1 MDRRSFLALSGGAAL
16 AASLHPNLI
25 LADETVAQ
33 IYQQSFVIDS
43 SGEAADFTEGLP
55 LSEKSLKAVSE
66 SGLTAINWTV
76 SMPTFEET
84 VPYLAF
90 VQQIAE
96 AYPSQFLLVR
106 EHADL
111 ATAKKDKKLG
121 LIMAFQHPQPF
132 DGDLDRITTFR
143 RLGVRIMQLT
153 YNRRGLL
160 GDGSLEPDNAG
171 LSKSGHEAIAL
182 MNTQGVGVDLSH
194 CGHKTTAEGIAAS
207 AKPPLITHTGCN
219 AIHEHP
225 RNKYD
230 SELKAL
236 ADKGGVVG
244 IYLMPYLGGA
254 PNQPSKE
261 LVMQH
266 IDHALKIC
274 GEDHVGIG
282 TDGGIEKVEL
292 TPEQE
297 KAFKDDVAH
306 RKAAGVSAPEEDRYP
321 YVPDLNGPRKFE
333 LIATELQKRGHKS
346 ATIEKVLGG
355 NWYRVFGEIW
365 I

>member
-1 MDRRSFLALSGGAAL
+1 MDRRSFLALSGSAAL
-16 AASLHPNLI
+16 AASLKPSPLFAEENIEQL
-25 LADETVAQ
+25 
-33 IYQQSFVIDS
+33 YQQAMVIDA
-43 SGEAADFTEGLP
+43 SGEAADFNEGFP
-55 LSEKSLKAVSE
+55 IAEKSLKAAGE

-76 SMPTFEET
+76 SMPTYEAT
-84 VPYLAF
+84 VSYIGF

-96 AYPSQFLLVR
+96 TYPTQFMLVR
-106 EHADL
+106 KQADL
-111 ATAKKDKKLG
+111 AAAKKDKKVG
-121 LIMAFQHPQPF
+121 LIFAFQHPQPF
-132 DGDLDRITTFR
+132 DSDLDRITTFR

-153 YNRRGLL
+153 YNRRSLL

-171 LSKSGHEAIAL
+171 LSKSGHEAIAR
-182 MNTQGVGVDLSH
+182 MNAEGVGVDLSH

-207 AKPPLITHTGCN
+207 VKPPLITHTGCN

-244 IYLMPYLGGA
+244 LYLMPYLGGA
-254 PNQPSKE
+254 PNQPSKD

-266 IDHALKIC
+266 LEHMLKVC

-282 TDGGIEKVEL
+282 TDGGIEKLEL

-321 YVPDLNGPRKFE
+321 YVPDFNGPRKFE
-333 LIATELQKRGHKS
+333 LIAAEMQKRGYKG
-346 ATIEKVLGG
+346 AVIEKVLGG

-365 I
+365 V

>member
-16 AASLHPNLI
+16 AASLHPNLTF
-25 LADETVAQ
+25 ADESVAQ

-43 SGEAADFTEGLP
+43 SGEAADFDDGFP

-76 SMPTFEET
+76 SMPTFEAT
-84 VPYLAF
+84 VPYIAY

-96 AYPSQFLLVR
+96 TYPQFLLVR
-106 EHADL
+106 KQADL
-111 ATAKKDKKLG
+111 AIAKKDKKLG

-132 DGDLDRITTFR
+132 DSDLDRITTFR
-143 RLGVRIMQLT
+143 HLGVRIMQLT

-182 MNTQGVGVDLSH
+182 MNAQGVGVDLSH

-207 AKPPLITHTGCN
+207 TKPPLITHTGCN
-219 AIHEHP
+219 AVHEHP

-266 IDHALKIC
+266 IEHALKVC

-321 YVPDLNGPRKFE
+321 YVPDFNGPRKFE
-333 LIATELQKRGHKS
+333 MIATELQKRGYKS

-365 I
+365 G

>member
-1 MDRRSFLALSGGAAL
+1 MDRRSFLALSGGAAM
-16 AASLHPNLI
+16 AASLNPTLI
-25 LADETVAQ
+25 FADESVAQ
-33 IYQQSFVIDS
+33 IYQQAFVIDS
-43 SGEAADFTEGLP
+43 SGEAADFNDGFP

-76 SMPTFEET
+76 SMPTFEAT
-84 VPYLAF
+84 VPYIAY

-96 AYPSQFLLVR
+96 TYPQFLLVR
-106 EHADL
+106 KQLDL
-111 ATAKKDKKLG
+111 TIAKKENKLG

-132 DGDLDRITTFR
+132 DSDLDRITTFR

-171 LSKSGHEAIAL
+171 LSKLGHEAIAL
-182 MNTQGVGVDLSH
+182 MNSQGVGVDLSH

-207 AKPPLITHTGCN
+207 TKPPLITHTGCN

-266 IDHALKIC
+266 IDHALKVC

-282 TDGGIEKVEL
+282 TDGGIEKVEM

-321 YVPDLNGPRKFE
+321 YVPDFNGPRKFE
-333 LIATELQKRGHKS
+333 LIATELEKRGYMG
-346 ATIEKVLGG
+346 AAIEKVLGG

-365 I
+365 V

>member
-1 MDRRSFLALSGGAAL
+1 MDRRSFLVLSGSAAL
-16 AASLHPNLI
+16 AASLKPAI
-25 LADETVAQ
+25 AFADESVAE
-33 IYQQSFVIDS
+33 IYRRSFVIDA
-43 SGEAADFTEGLP
+43 SGEAADFNDGFP
-55 LSEKSLKAVSE
+55 LSQKSLKAVDE

-76 SMPTFEET
+76 SMPTYEAT
-84 VPYLAF
+84 VSYIAF

-96 AYPSQFLLVR
+96 SYPTQFLLVR
-106 EHADL
+106 KQADL
-111 ATAKKDKKLG
+111 AVAKKDKKLG
-121 LIMAFQHPQPF
+121 LIFAFQHPQPF
-132 DGDLDRITTFR
+132 DSDLDRITTFR
-143 RLGVRIMQLT
+143 RLGVRVMQLT
-153 YNRRGLL
+153 YNRRSLL
-160 GDGSLEPDNAG
+160 GDGCLEPADAG
-171 LSKSGHEAIAL
+171 LSKAGRDAIAL
-182 MNTQGVGVDLSH
+182 MNKEGVGVDLSH
-194 CGHKTTAEGIAAS
+194 CGHKTTGEGIAAS
-207 AKPPLITHTGCN
+207 TKPPLITHTGAN

-244 IYLMPYLGGA
+244 LYLMPYLGGA

-266 IDHALKIC
+266 LEHMLKVC

-282 TDGGIEKVEL
+282 TDGGIEKVEM

-297 KAFKDDVAH
+297 KAFKDDVAQ

-321 YVPDLNGPRKFE
+321 YVPDFNGPRKFE
-333 LIATELQKRGHKS
+333 LIAGELQKRGYRG

-355 NWYRVFGEIW
+355 NWYRVFGEVW
-365 I
+365 G